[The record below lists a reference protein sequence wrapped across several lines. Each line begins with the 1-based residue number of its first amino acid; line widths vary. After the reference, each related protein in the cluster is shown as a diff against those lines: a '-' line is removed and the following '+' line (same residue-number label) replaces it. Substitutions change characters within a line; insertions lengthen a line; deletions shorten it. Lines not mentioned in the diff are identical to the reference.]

1 MSKCI
6 DPQQRYYFNR
16 FIQRREFF
24 GYGYKVDHNTRRQ
37 LLLARDILEKQVN
50 ENASNYHHEPSNSYE
65 KLCDL
70 VTAIDELIY
79 PANRKRD
86 EFFGE
91 GEK

>member
-16 FIQRREFF
+16 FIQRPEFF
-24 GYGYKVDHNTRRQ
+24 GCDLKTNQSIRQ
-37 LLLARDILEKQVN
+37 QILGARDIFEKLIN
-50 ENASNYHHEPSNSYE
+50 ENAVNFHTDPSDSGE
-65 KLCDL
+65 KLFDL
-70 VTAIDELIY
+70 IAAIDELLY

-91 GEK
+91 GE